1 MLTAGTAAPDF
12 TLADSSGRPVSLADF
27 AGEWLV
33 LWWYPEANSSGC
45 SMQAASLDRV
55 YDALSADGVR
65 IVGVSFNSPDEND
78 GFSEDKQLR
87 YPLLSD
93 PDRIAG
99 AAYEVIR
106 EPGAPFEKKPL
117 RHTYLID
124 PAGVV
129 RYAEDANLLPLGTY
143 GEHVLEV
150 VAGVRG

>member
-1 MLTAGTAAPDF
+1 
-12 TLADSSGRPVSLADF
+12 
-27 AGEWLV
+27 
-33 LWWYPEANSSGC
+33 
-45 SMQAASLDRV
+45 
-55 YDALSADGVR
+55 
-65 IVGVSFNSPDEND
+65 
-78 GFSEDKQLR
+78 
-87 YPLLSD
+87 
-93 PDRIAG
+93 
-99 AAYEVIR
+99 VIR